1 MAESDRPDADADIE
15 FDFFED
21 LPTTER
27 PAEKAPP
34 PKRSG
39 RPPIRRKPPGSGASR
54 TPLLRLALLIV
65 GAIVLAVVLILWITS
80 CRGSGDSGSYQDYMN
95 QVDGVVKQSDS
106 IGQQLESILT
116 GRGSSLDEVQT
127 KLEGL
132 AKQQAQVVTR
142 TQALQPPSPLV
153 EEQQSLVET
162 MELRESGLAGLA
174 RAFGQIQLATPA
186 DQAGATLAEQAA
198 RLVAAEVV
206 YDDLFRAR
214 SQEVM
219 KQQGISGVA
228 VPESNFLPSP
238 DLVSQSSLTEF
249 VKRLQGG
256 GSTSGLHGNSIVAV
270 RVQPSGQTLSQT
282 NENTIAASD
291 KLQFQVSVKNSGD
304 YQETQVEV
312 TLTIQFSQ
320 GPIKKTETIPVINQ
334 GQTANVF
341 FKDFANITFGEPT
354 TLKVSVK
361 PVPGEQ
367 NTSNNAAEYPVIFSL
382 Q

>member
-1 MAESDRPDADADIE
+1 
-15 FDFFED
+15 
-21 LPTTER
+21 
-27 PAEKAPP
+27 
-34 PKRSG
+34 
-39 RPPIRRKPPGSGASR
+39 
-54 TPLLRLALLIV
+54 
-65 GAIVLAVVLILWITS
+65 
-80 CRGSGDSGSYQDYMN
+80 
-95 QVDGVVKQSDS
+95 
-106 IGQQLESILT
+106 
-116 GRGSSLDEVQT
+116 
-127 KLEGL
+127 
-132 AKQQAQVVTR
+132 
-142 TQALQPPSPLV
+142 
-153 EEQQSLVET
+153 

-341 FKDFANITFGEPT
+341 FRDFANITFGEPT